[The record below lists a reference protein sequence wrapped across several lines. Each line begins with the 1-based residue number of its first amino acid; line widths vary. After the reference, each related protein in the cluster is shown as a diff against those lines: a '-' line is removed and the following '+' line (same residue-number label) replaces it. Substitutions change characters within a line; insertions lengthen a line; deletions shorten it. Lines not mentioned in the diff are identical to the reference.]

1 MNIRELT
8 IFINVAKSLNITKTA
23 KEMFLAQPSLT
34 FAIKELE
41 KEYNVKLFNRIK
53 QRLVLTEAGK
63 ELLIYAKKII
73 ADISLFELKA
83 NNLSLKPK
91 LNFAASLSVGEKYL
105 AEFLAKYDSLF
116 DFTWHFNIV
125 ISSAIINKVLSGD
138 YDFGIIESEVNS
150 NSLEVINLLIDKI
163 ILVAKNDYPIA
174 KELTIEELMK
184 YPLIVRDKLSGTRDF
199 TDNLFN
205 KNNLEYSPL
214 CEAST
219 NTSLLSFVKNGLGI
233 GILPS
238 IIAEESLKNKE
249 IKEIKIK
256 NLNLERSIKLIYLK
270 NKKLT
275 EEEQKLVKY
284 IVSFFKEINV

>member
-1 MNIRELT
+1 MNIRQLT
-8 IFINVAKSLNITKTA
+8 IFINVAKNLNITKTA

-34 FAIKELE
+34 LAIKELE
-41 KEYNVKLFNRIK
+41 KEYNVKLFKRIK

-73 ADISLFELKA
+73 DDITLFESKA

-105 AEFLAKYDSLF
+105 AEFLAKYDSMF
-116 DFTWHFNIV
+116 DFTWHFNIL
-125 ISSAIINKVLSGD
+125 ISSVIINRVLTGD

-150 NSLEVINLLIDKI
+150 NSLEVVNLLKDKI
-163 ILVAKNDYPIA
+163 ILVAKEDYPIA
-174 KELTIEELMK
+174 GEINIEELIK
-184 YPLIVRDKLSGTRDF
+184 YPLIVRDKLSGTRNF

-205 KNNLEYSPL
+205 QNNLEYSPL
-214 CEAST
+214 CEAGT
-219 NTSLLSFVKNGLGI
+219 NTSLLNFVKNGLGI

-238 IIAEESLKNKE
+238 IIAEESIRKNE

-256 NLNLERSIKLIYLK
+256 SLDLERNIKLIYLK
-270 NKKLT
+270 TKKLT
-275 EEEQKLVKY
+275 KEENKLVEY
-284 IVSFFKEINV
+284 IVSFFKKINV